1 MKCAPDTSASA
12 PTAVAI
18 TSPMAME
25 EAARLRPSLEMSE
38 KPSTRKLVP
47 ADSARQRIRSDGL
60 AMCVSRIQVLSKAGA
75 VSGAANGSSKRNDL
89 VGVLVAG
96 MTGIYAAAHCSA
108 ASDNKASKAGR
119 TGRRIE
125 RKCK

>member
-60 AMCVSRIQVLSKAGA
+60 AMCVSRIQALSKAVA
-75 VSGAANGSSKRNDL
+75 VSGAANGSGKRNDL
-89 VGVLVAG
+89 LGTLVAG
-96 MTGIYAAAHCSA
+96 MAGIYAAAYCSA
-108 ASDNKASKAGR
+108 ASDNKAGR
-119 TGRRIE
+119 TGRIA
-125 RKCK
+125 RK